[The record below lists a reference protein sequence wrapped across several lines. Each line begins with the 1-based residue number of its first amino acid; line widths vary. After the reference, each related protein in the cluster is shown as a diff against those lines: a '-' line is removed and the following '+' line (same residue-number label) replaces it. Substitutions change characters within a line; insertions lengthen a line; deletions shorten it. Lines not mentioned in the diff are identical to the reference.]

1 MRLWLNPHKLRQ
13 YGLMPSD
20 IRAAVEA
27 QNTQV
32 AAGAIGELPS
42 LSDQYL
48 NAKVTSGTR
57 LKTVE
62 EFENIIVKST
72 RDGSFIYLKDVARVE
87 LGAENYQSFNTING
101 FPSAGMGIS
110 LSSGANA
117 LATSALIKQEVARLS
132 SKLPEGYQIVYPRD
146 NTPIL
151 QKYKHD
157 HNHQKHCFKQC
168 FDHFL
173 NRLLHKRRVIT
184 WINNLIAFRQF
195 RR

>member
-1 MRLWLNPHKLRQ
+1 MRLWLNPYKLRQ

-117 LATSALIKQEVARLS
+117 LATSALIKQEVGRFS

-146 NTPIL
+146 NTPFVQESIEG
-151 QKYKHD
+151 KWS
-157 HNHQKHCFKQC
+157 KHCLKQC
-168 FDHFL
+168 FS
-173 NRLLHKRRVIT
+173 
-184 WINNLIAFRQF
+184 W
-195 RR
+195 

>member
-1 MRLWLNPHKLRQ
+1 GVGEVDVFGAQYAMRLWLNPHKLRQ

-20 IRAAVEA
+20 IRASVEA

-72 RDGSFIYLKDVARVE
+72 RDGSFI
-87 LGAENYQSFNTING
+87 
-101 FPSAGMGIS
+101 
-110 LSSGANA
+110 
-117 LATSALIKQEVARLS
+117 
-132 SKLPEGYQIVYPRD
+132 
-146 NTPIL
+146 
-151 QKYKHD
+151 
-157 HNHQKHCFKQC
+157 
-168 FDHFL
+168 
-173 NRLLHKRRVIT
+173 
-184 WINNLIAFRQF
+184 
-195 RR
+195 